1 VTIGGIMRIV
11 LPQFAV
17 AVGAAIYG
25 GRTAIIV
32 AVLVVGTLGAFLS
45 FQGLRAAA
53 PGAWNYWSVNAR

>member
-45 FQGLRAAA
+45 FKGYVPPRPGRGTTGL
-53 PGAWNYWSVNAR
+53 